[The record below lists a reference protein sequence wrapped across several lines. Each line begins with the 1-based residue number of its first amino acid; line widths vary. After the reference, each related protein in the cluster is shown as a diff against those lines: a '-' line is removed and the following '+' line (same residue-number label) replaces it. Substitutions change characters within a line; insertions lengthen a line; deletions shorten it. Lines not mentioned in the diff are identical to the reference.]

1 MDRMIMVATETR
13 VGVCQC
19 VETVPKMSL
28 MNRNVSS
35 KTCAESTGGGFAGLT
50 ATINTNPNLNRI
62 QTQTQFRIPRQA
74 VQDGQKPAGH

>member
-28 MNRNVSS
+28 MNRDVSS
-35 KTCAESTGGGFAGLT
+35 KTCAESTGGRFAGLT
-50 ATINTNPNLNRI
+50 AINTNLNLNRI
-62 QTQTQFRIPRQA
+62 PTLTLIQIPRQA
-74 VQDGQKPAGH
+74 VQDGQKPAEH